1 MQQQHAITLDYILQL
16 ADNALLMGHR
26 LSEWCGHAPEME
38 IDMAFANISLDH
50 LGQARSLYQYAA
62 QLEDDGKTED
72 DYPYLRDASAF
83 RNILLA
89 EQPNEDFAHTIARHA
104 YFDVFEYYLWQ
115 ELSHSNDANLAAI
128 AQKSHKET
136 TYHLRYSSEWVIR
149 LGDGTA
155 KSHQRM
161 QAAIDDLWQFT
172 GELFMPAPPE
182 IAAFQSGIAPDLSL
196 IKPLWEA
203 HIENILSEATL
214 RKPAPQ
220 WMQQGGKIGKH
231 TEYLGYILAEMQYLQ
246 RAYPNA
252 KW

>member
-1 MQQQHAITLDYILQL
+1 MQQQHAITLNYILQL

-136 TYHLRYSSEWVIR
+136 TYHLRYSSEWMIR
-149 LGDGTA
+149 LGDGTDV
-155 KSHQRM
+155 SHQKM
-161 QAAIDDLWQFT
+161 QTAVDDLWMYT
-172 GELFMPAPPE
+172 GELMEMNAIDE
-182 IAAFQSGIAPDLSL
+182 IMIAEGIGVDLNQ
-196 IKPLWEA
+196 IKPLYERK
-203 HIENILSEATL
+203 INEILEEATL
-214 RKPAPQ
+214 QKPANT
-220 WMQQGGKIGKH
+220 WMQTGGKVGKH
-231 TEYLGYILAEMQYLQ
+231 SEHLGFILADMQFLQ
-246 RAYPNA
+246 RTYPNS